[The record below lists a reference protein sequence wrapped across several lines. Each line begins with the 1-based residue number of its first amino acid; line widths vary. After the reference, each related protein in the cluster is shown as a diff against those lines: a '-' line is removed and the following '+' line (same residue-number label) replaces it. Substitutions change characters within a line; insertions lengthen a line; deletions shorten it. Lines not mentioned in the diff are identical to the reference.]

1 MAKRDYYEIL
11 GVSRN
16 ATTEEIKS
24 AYRRLAKQYHPD
36 MNPHNRKE
44 AEEKFKELSEAYE
57 VLVDPEKRKLY
68 DMYGHEGVSSRFSPG
83 GFQWRDFTHAEDL
96 RDIFGDIFDFSRFF
110 EDLRGGSIFDLFT
123 GQTSTRSTARTRGK
137 DIHVRLFLTLEEIS
151 DGTTKE
157 ITLTRYE
164 RCDACRGLGG
174 SECITCAVCQG
185 SGQKRQVS
193 RSVFG
198 QFIQIT
204 TCPECNGE
212 GKTIKNKCSKCKG
225 EGRVRVERTIKVN
238 IPPGVGSGNYIS
250 LRGEGHYGPGGKG
263 NVIIEIAE
271 KEHPL
276 FVRNGD
282 DVIIEV
288 PISISTAVLGG
299 EIEVPTL
306 AGKKKIKINPGTQA
320 GEYIRIKNAGMKKM
334 SGGRGDVI
342 VKIAL
347 HIPKHL
353 SEQEKNLYK
362 ELEKIRSE
370 PVPQPHKP
378 NYVG

>member
-36 MNPHNRKE
+36 MNPQNKKE

-96 RDIFGDIFDFSRFF
+96 RDIFGDIFDFSRIF
-110 EDLRGGSIFDLFT
+110 EDFREGSIFDLFT
-123 GQTSTRSTARTRGK
+123 NRSATRSTSRTRGR
-137 DIHVRLFLTLEEIS
+137 DIHVRLFLSLEEIAEGVS
-151 DGTTKE
+151 KE
-157 ITLTRYE
+157 ITFTRYE
-164 RCDACRGLGG
+164 RCDSCRGLGG
-174 SECITCAVCQG
+174 SEYTTCPVCQG
-185 SGQKRQVS
+185 SGERRQIS

-212 GKTIKNKCSKCKG
+212 GKTIKNKCVRCNG
-225 EGRVRVERTIKVN
+225 EGRIRVERTLRVT
-238 IPPGVGSGNYIS
+238 IPPGVATGNYIS

-263 NVIIEIAE
+263 NVIIEIVE

-276 FVRNGD
+276 FLRQGD
-282 DVIIEV
+282 DLIVEL
-288 PISISTAVLGG
+288 PISVTTAVLGG
-299 EIEVPTL
+299 EVEVPTL
-306 AGKKKIKINPGTQA
+306 FGNKKIKIPPGTQH
-320 GEYIRIKNAGMKKM
+320 GDIIRIKNAGIKKAT
-334 SGGRGDVI
+334 GGKGDELVRVVI
-342 VKIAL
+342 
-347 HIPKHL
+347 HIPKSL
-353 SEQEKNLYK
+353 STQEKNLYK
-362 ELEKIRSE
+362 ELEKIHSE
-370 PVPQPHKP
+370 TLPGPRKP
-378 NYVG
+378 KV

>member
-36 MNPHNRKE
+36 MNPQNKKE

-96 RDIFGDIFDFSRFF
+96 RDIFGDIFDFSRIFD
-110 EDLRGGSIFDLFT
+110 DLREGSIFDLFT
-123 GQTSTRSTARTRGK
+123 NRTTSRTTSRSRGR
-137 DIHVRLFLTLEEIS
+137 DIHVRLFLSLEEIAE
-151 DGTTKE
+151 GATKE
-157 ITLTRYE
+157 ITFSRYE
-164 RCDACRGLGG
+164 RCDTCRGIGG
-174 SECITCAVCQG
+174 SEYTTCPVCRG
-185 SGQKRQVS
+185 SGQHRQVS

-204 TCPECNGE
+204 TCPECGGE
-212 GKTIKNKCSKCKG
+212 GKVIRNKCPRCQG
-225 EGRVRVERTIKVN
+225 EGRVRVERTLRVN
-238 IPPGVGSGNYIS
+238 IPAGVTTGNYIS

-276 FVRNGD
+276 FLRQGD
-282 DVIIEV
+282 DIVVEV
-288 PISISTAVLGG
+288 PISVTTAVLGG

-306 AGKKKIKINPGTQA
+306 QGSRKVKIPAGVQH
-320 GEYIRIKNAGMKKM
+320 GEVIRVKNLGLKRT
-334 SGGRGDVI
+334 SGGRGDLLVR
-342 VKIAL
+342 IAI
-347 HIPKHL
+347 HVPKTI
-353 SEQEKNLYK
+353 STTEKNLYK
-362 ELEKIRSE
+362 ELEKLRTETIPGPR
-370 PVPQPHKP
+370 KP
-378 NYVG
+378 TL